1 MCFKSCRSGQILGI
15 RQIRES
21 DFKCPG
27 AAPGKS
33 LSESLVT
40 CLCSTDRIA
49 FDFRLLQSPNMPR
62 LSAANLIPPAVSFLL
77 ALALTPAVRS
87 VARRW
92 GFVARPKTDRWHK
105 NPTSM
110 MGGVAIWL
118 AVIVTYLTLVPHTRQ
133 DWVVVGAGTFL
144 FLVGLVDD
152 LIHTKPYQKLIGQV
166 MGAAI
171 VVNYGLVLP
180 WTRSLPLNMV
190 ITIFWLIGITN
201 AINLLDNMDG
211 LATGI
216 AAITSGFLTFNFVAS
231 NQPTEALMLA
241 VFTAALVGF
250 LIYNSHPASIFMGDC
265 GSMFIG
271 FFLATSALVN
281 VSGGRSRSLLPV
293 LAVPIL
299 VLFIPIFDTTFVT
312 VLRKFSGRAASQGGR
327 DHTSHRLVALGMSE
341 RRAVLMLYG
350 LAALSGLLAIMVREL
365 KPDVSLALVAV
376 FTLALTLLGVYLA
389 GVKGYDEE
397 SQAVAAR
404 DKPLFAFLV
413 DFSYKRR
420 IFEVLLDV
428 VLITLSYWAAY
439 AIKFGAFSNS
449 PAWKLFLR
457 TLPILVVVRLA
468 AFLFFGVY
476 RGIWRYTS
484 IDDLMAFAKAVAAG
498 SVVGMLIILFKF
510 RFQGFS
516 RAIFVIDALVM
527 LMLLAGSRMAFRFF
541 RQVLPTT
548 NSDNG
553 QRVLIY
559 GAGDAGE
566 LLLREL
572 LNNRELR
579 YAPVGFM
586 DDDPKKQGKVIHGF
600 RVFGGNG
607 LLTEIVREHKVDQV
621 LISTPHISEERIAEI
636 LRECEARNI
645 GLKRMSIKIES
656 IGEAR
661 LPTIARSASN
671 GEL

>member
-1 MCFKSCRSGQILGI
+1 MFA
-15 RQIRES
+15 
-21 DFKCPG
+21 F
-27 AAPGKS
+27 
-33 LSESLVT
+33 
-40 CLCSTDRIA
+40 ST
-49 FDFRLLQSPNMPR
+49 
-62 LSAANLIPPAVSFLL
+62 ANLIPPVVSFAL
-77 ALALTPAVRS
+77 ALALTPVVR
-87 VARRW
+87 VLARRW

-105 NPTSM
+105 RPTAM

-118 AVIVTYLTLVPHTRQ
+118 AVIGTYVSLVPHTGAG
-133 DWVVVGAGTFL
+133 WVVVGSASFL
-144 FLVGLVDD
+144 FFVGLVDD
-152 LIHTKPYQKLIGQV
+152 WLHVKPYQKLIGQV
-166 MGAAI
+166 IGAAI

-180 WTRSLPLNMV
+180 WTRSLSANMV

-201 AINLLDNMDG
+201 AVNLLDNMDG

-216 AAITSGFLTFNFVAS
+216 AAIASGFLTLNFVAA
-231 NQPTEALMLA
+231 NQMTEASMLA
-241 VFTAALVGF
+241 IFTAALLGF
-250 LIYNSHPASIFMGDC
+250 LVYNSNPASIFMGDS

-271 FFLATSALVN
+271 FFLAASPLINA
-281 VSGGRSRSLLPV
+281 SGGRSRSFVPV

-312 VLRKFSGRAASQGGR
+312 VLRKLSGRAASQGGR

-341 RRAVLMLYG
+341 KRAVLMLYG
-350 LAALSGLLAIMVREL
+350 LAGLSGLLAVTVRQL
-365 KPDVSLALVAV
+365 KPDVSIALVAG
-376 FTLALTLLGVYLA
+376 FTLVLTLLGVYLA

-397 SQAVAAR
+397 EQVRDAR

-428 VLITLSYWAAY
+428 VLIVLAYWAAY
-439 AIKFGAFSNS
+439 AIKFEPFSNS

-457 TLPILVVVRLA
+457 TLPVLVVVRLA

-476 RGIWRYTS
+476 RGLWRYTS
-484 IDDLMAFAKAVAAG
+484 MDDLMAFAKAVTAG
-498 SVVGMLIILFKF
+498 SIVSMVIVLFKF
-510 RFQGFS
+510 RFAGFS
-516 RAIFVIDALVM
+516 RAVFLIDALIM
-527 LMLLAGSRMAFRFF
+527 LILLAGSRIAFRFF
-541 RQVLPTT
+541 RQVLPAA
-548 NSDNG
+548 NAD
-553 QRVLIY
+553 QDRRVLIY

-607 LLTEIVREHKVDQV
+607 LFGKIVSEQQVEQV
-621 LISTPHISEERIAEI
+621 LISSPRISEGRITEL
-636 LRECEARNI
+636 LRECEARDI
-645 GLKRMSIKIES
+645 ELKRMSIRIES
-656 IGEAR
+656 IAENP
-661 LPTIARSASN
+661 LPIARSATN
-671 GEL
+671 GDL